1 MVAAQQEIH
10 TAWAYRAGLNKYPH
24 RRCGR
29 ATAAA
34 VGQTR
39 PPWRVIL
46 AICESIGRSGPA
58 VRKPHHDSGP
68 LTRLCRL
75 VAALTS
81 VLGGQ
86 VLVSGAERTR
96 HILPCG
102 TICSADCRGP
112 DVNGRCSPPGCH
124 QDEALHQPGRVSD
137 CPFGFRGQLAFPG
150 RPRDTPL
157 GPIVRYR
164 SLPVGAG
171 AALPS
176 HDEGALHAQR
186 HAAPAEH
193 FTPQRMMRVP
203 AR

>member
-137 CPFGFRGQLAFPG
+137 CRSVFEASWPSGA
-150 RPRDTPL
+150 DL
-157 GPIVRYR
+157 GTLRWVLLSDIAVCPSVR
-164 SLPVGAG
+164 
-171 AALPS
+171 ALPS
-176 HDEGALHAQR
+176 LR
-186 HAAPAEH
+186 TMREH
-193 FTPQRMMRVP
+193 FTLSDMPRLPNISPRNG
-203 AR
+203 